1 MILHVERWRR
11 LNGRHARAYARARS
25 FRAAPPRKWALPG
38 ALRFPSIRRI
48 IADEMRGWIEKGRK
62 KDRKGAKEEEDGR
75 ENGGLLRT
83 DGLAQNAST
92 QSDSDCN
99 FFTIDFDSGWPIH
112 LGILHSKMLT
122 LLLVRVLSR
131 NAATNR
137 ALACGS
143 PLARDWRKTITADAT
158 AEEKRRRG
166 DGGKQP
172 PPSSV

>member
-83 DGLAQNAST
+83 DGQAQNAST

-122 LLLVRVLSR
+122 L
-131 NAATNR
+131 
-137 ALACGS
+137 
-143 PLARDWRKTITADAT
+143 
-158 AEEKRRRG
+158 
-166 DGGKQP
+166 
-172 PPSSV
+172 PPSSFASSRATQLRTERWRADRRSLATGAKR

>member
-1 MILHVERWRR
+1 MEPIEWK
-11 LNGRHARAYARARS
+11 ARAR
-25 FRAAPPRKWALPG
+25 AAPAPSVPRHRASGPFRG

-62 KDRKGAKEEEDGR
+62 KDRKGAKEEEEDGR

-83 DGLAQNAST
+83 DGQAQNAST

-122 LLLVRVLSR
+122 LPPTSFASSR
-131 NAATNR
+131 NAASNR